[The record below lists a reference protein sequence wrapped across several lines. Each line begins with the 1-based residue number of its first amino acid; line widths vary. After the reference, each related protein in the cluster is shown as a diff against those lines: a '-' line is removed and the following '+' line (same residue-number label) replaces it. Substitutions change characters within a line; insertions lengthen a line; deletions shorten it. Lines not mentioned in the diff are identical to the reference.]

1 MIPGSNVK
9 KTSSYTSQ
17 KRKGKADHLMAKKE
31 KMFRWKFILLVLCV
45 IILTGGCARQKGK
58 EVTFAVG
65 GAPNEIEVWE
75 ELVSDFEK
83 ETGIKVNILRQP
95 TDTDQRRQ
103 GLLIP
108 LKAKR
113 DDPDVFLMDVVWIAQ
128 FAASGWLEPL
138 DDYVK
143 KENLS
148 TGVFFNRVVNLADR
162 YDGRLVA
169 LPVYID
175 AGLLYYR
182 KDLLERY
189 GYLKPPQTW
198 EELLDYSLKVQ
209 KEMRKT
215 EPNFY
220 GFIWQGAQYEGLI
233 CNFLEFAGS
242 EGGIIL
248 RNDKI
253 RLNTPENIRAV
264 QLMYDLI
271 HRYDVSPPNTFTEM
285 KEEETRTF
293 FQQGKALFCR
303 NWPYAWALF
312 QEEGS
317 KVRDRVGIASLPHFS
332 SAASVST
339 LGGWHIGVS
348 KYSEVKP
355 ESFALVK
362 FVTSF
367 ATQKRLAIELG
378 WNPGRTDVYSDS
390 EVLEKSPHLA
400 ALRQVFENAKAR
412 PGLPYYSQI
421 SEVLQQNINAALS
434 GTLSIQE
441 ALTKSEEE
449 AQKVMQNYEA
459 Q

>member
-1 MIPGSNVK
+1 
-9 KTSSYTSQ
+9 
-17 KRKGKADHLMAKKE
+17 
-31 KMFRWKFILLVLCV
+31 MFKWKFVLLALCV
-45 IILTGGCARQKGK
+45 IILTAGCARQKEK
-58 EVTFAVG
+58 VVTFAVG

-83 ETGIKVNILRQP
+83 ETGIEVNILRQP

-138 DDYVK
+138 DDYVR

-148 TGVFFNRVVNLADR
+148 TDVFFSRVVNLADR
-162 YDGRLVA
+162 YDGKLVA

-189 GYLKPPQTW
+189 KYAKPPQTW
-198 EELLDYSLKVQ
+198 DELLDYSLRVQ
-209 KEMRKT
+209 RGMRNT
-215 EPNFY
+215 EPDFY

-242 EGGIIL
+242 EGGILL

-253 RLNTPENIRAV
+253 SLNTPENIRAV

-271 HRYDVSPPNTFTEM
+271 HQYNISPPNTFTEM

-312 QEEGS
+312 QGEES
-317 KVRDRVGIASLPHFS
+317 KVRDRVGIASLPHFP

-348 KYSEVKP
+348 RYSEVKP

-362 FVTSF
+362 FVTSIT
-367 ATQKRLAIELG
+367 TQKRLAIELG

-390 EVLEKSPHLA
+390 DVLEKSPHLA
-400 ALRQVFENAKAR
+400 ALREVFENAEAR

-434 GTLSIQE
+434 GTISIQE

-449 AQKVMQNYEA
+449 AQKVMQSYEA